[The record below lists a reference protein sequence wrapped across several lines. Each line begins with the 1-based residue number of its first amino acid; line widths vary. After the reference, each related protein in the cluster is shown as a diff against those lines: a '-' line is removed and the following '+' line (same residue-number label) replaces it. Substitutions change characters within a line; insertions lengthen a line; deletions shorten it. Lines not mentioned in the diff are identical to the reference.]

1 MLIFRRIFF
10 AVLFLVSSC
19 GFSPLYNNQN
29 STELAEKISIQEPKT
44 QNEFIFY
51 SQLTNRFPEGGGKYV
66 LNYAITTSKKDSG
79 LNFDGT
85 AHRVEIASSVSF
97 SVTDTET
104 GVKVLSDK
112 KEMYLSYSNFG
123 STAAVLNADRIT
135 NKELIVLLADKV
147 ADKISIVIVEKIHET

>member
-1 MLIFRRIFF
+1 MLLFRRIFF

-29 STELAEKISIQEPKT
+29 STKLAEKISIQEPKT

-51 SQLTNRFPEGGGKYV
+51 SQLTNRFLEGSGKYI

-85 AHRVEIASSVSF
+85 AHRVEISGSVSF
-97 SVTDTET
+97 SMTDTET
-104 GVKVLSDK
+104 GLEVLSDK
-112 KEMYLSYSNFG
+112 EELYLSYSNFG
-123 STAAVLNADRIT
+123 STAAVLNADRTT
-135 NKELIVLLADKV
+135 NKELIVLLSKKV
-147 ADKISIVIVEKIHET
+147 ADRIALIIVERS